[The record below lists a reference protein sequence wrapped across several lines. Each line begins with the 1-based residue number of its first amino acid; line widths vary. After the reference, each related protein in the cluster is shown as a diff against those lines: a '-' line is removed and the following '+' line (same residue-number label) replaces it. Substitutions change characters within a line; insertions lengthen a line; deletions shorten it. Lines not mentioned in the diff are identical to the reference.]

1 VVSGRGS
8 WSIAFGGDFRRQA
21 QRLARVCAGAP
32 MPTMARPASRRREE
46 ILDALVLAL
55 LAVAVLC
62 AIA

>member
-1 VVSGRGS
+1 
-8 WSIAFGGDFRRQA
+8 
-21 QRLARVCAGAP
+21 